1 MAATATGRGADGRCR
16 LRLGEFDL
24 HAAAGDIAAS
34 GEVAVVIRPER
45 VRLEPYGTTGED
57 RLPAD
62 ALRVLAD
69 GSAAGA

>member
-24 HAAAGDIAAS
+24 HAAAGDTAAS

-45 VRLEPYGTTGED
+45 VRLEPYGP
-57 RLPAD
+57 PART
-62 ALRVLAD
+62 ACPAWW
-69 GSAAGA
+69 SA